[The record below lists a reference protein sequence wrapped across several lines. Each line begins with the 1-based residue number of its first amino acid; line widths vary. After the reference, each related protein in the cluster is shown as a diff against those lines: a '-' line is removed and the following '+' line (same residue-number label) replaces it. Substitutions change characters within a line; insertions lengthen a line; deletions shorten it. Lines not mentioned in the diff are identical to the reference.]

1 MDTADPTLLAPPPPP
16 PPGGVS
22 SPGGDG
28 TGEHESGR
36 RPWSTGK
43 KWFFAIWMAVLV
55 AIVAAGFF
63 WRLPYYTLSPGSV
76 KDTEAFIAID
86 GAPSDV
92 DESGM
97 INYLTVSVKQASP
110 FDALVAW
117 IDPAV
122 EVVEAEQVLGSQSPS
137 ENREFNLQ
145 LMASS
150 KDSATYQALQRLGYE
165 IPISGTGTVIADIAE
180 GVPAAQVLERGDVV
194 VSANGLPVGVNQ
206 DLVDVVAPL
215 PSGSVVELGVQPFA
229 GGQTTPVSVELVA
242 RPEDPS
248 RSMLGVSTFTR
259 DLTFDFPV
267 DVTIDSG
274 RVGGPSAGLAFTLGI
289 LDALTSESLTG
300 GATVAATGTMGLDGR
315 VGPVGGVHQK
325 TVAASRAGV
334 DLMLVP
340 SAELDEARRY
350 AGDLRV
356 EPVDDL
362 NQALAVLATLG
373 GGDAILPPLEPTVP
387 VG

>member
-1 MDTADPTLLAPPPPP
+1 
-16 PPGGVS
+16 
-22 SPGGDG
+22 
-28 TGEHESGR
+28 
-36 RPWSTGK
+36 
-43 KWFFAIWMAVLV
+43 MAVLV

-76 KDTEAFIAID
+76 KDTEAFIAVE
-86 GAPSDV
+86 GAPSYQDDAGTV
-92 DESGM
+92 
-97 INYLTVSVKQASP
+97 NYLTVSVKQASP
-110 FDALVAW
+110 FEVLAAW

-122 EVVEAEQVLGSQSPS
+122 EVVEAEAVLGDQTPS

-150 KDSATYQALQRLGYE
+150 KDSATYQALRRLGYD
-165 IPISGTGTVIADIAE
+165 IPISGTGTVIASVAQ

-194 VSANGLPVGVNQ
+194 VSANGVPVGVNK

-215 PSGSVVELGVQPFA
+215 PPGSVVELGIQAFE
-229 GGQTTPVSVELVA
+229 GGETTPVSVELVA
-242 RPEDPS
+242 RPEDPT
-248 RSMLGVSTFTR
+248 RSMLGVTTFTR

-289 LDALTSESLTG
+289 LDALTPESVTG
-300 GATVAATGTMGLDGR
+300 GAKVAATGTMGLDGV

-334 DLMLVP
+334 ELMLVP
-340 SAELDEARRY
+340 SAEIDEARRY

-356 EPVDDL
+356 EPVDSLD
-362 NQALAVLATLG
+362 QALAVLATIG
-373 GGDAILPPLEPTVP
+373 GGDAVLPPPEPEAP
-387 VG
+387 IG